1 MRIGCSSFGGSFAS
15 LIEWL
20 QYQDDS
26 MKTEQ
31 QEGNCD
37 DYDRDD
43 RTYRT
48 TERTL
53 LIRHDRETY
62 YNSLNNMIS
71 DFLVRTTSVSFVLI
85 FCI

>member
-1 MRIGCSSFGGSFAS
+1 MRIGCSSFKGSFAS

-26 MKTEQ
+26 LKTEQQ

-37 DYDRDD
+37 DYDYD
-43 RTYRT
+43 TYRT

-53 LIRHDRETY
+53 LIRNDRETY
-62 YNSLNNMIS
+62 YNTLNNMIS
-71 DFLVRTTSVSFVLI
+71 DFVVRTTSVLI
-85 FCI
+85 FFI